1 MAGLASGA
9 ALVPAAAWDRPRP
22 RSLAAAEIGRRLA
35 RGVFERA
42 AIGTPAA
49 VASYLALRYAVRD
62 QEVMGALYVDTR
74 HRLLAERELYR
85 GTVNRIAVEPRAILK
100 EGLLHGACGVVLF
113 HTHPSG
119 DPSPSAEDLAF
130 TRRMAEAGEVVG
142 IRLVDHLILGAVGRW
157 SLARARR
164 MVASPA
170 SWKRFRRRLVRIAFG
185 RAASV
190 GDVRRRRARVR
201 RRGRGFAAL
210 GRGPPDRRRRG
221 GAAPPNICRRSPCR
235 GPRSRPRGS
244 DPACT
249 ARRPR
254 RRSASLSRSPATV
267 RSAGSSPR

>member
-1 MAGLASGA
+1 MLLRTGRPGASAIDVAREVLAATGGIAGLASGA
-9 ALVPAAAWDRPRP
+9 APALLRRGLGQAKAAAL
-22 RSLAAAEIGRRLA
+22 LAAAEIGRRLA
-35 RGVFERA
+35 RGEAFERA

-157 SLARARR
+157 VSLRE
-164 MVASPA
+164 
-170 SWKRFRRRLVRIAFG
+170 
-185 RAASV
+185 
-190 GDVRRRRARVR
+190 
-201 RRGRGFAAL
+201 RGAW
-210 GRGPPDRRRRG
+210 
-221 GAAPPNICRRSPCR
+221 
-235 GPRSRPRGS
+235 
-244 DPACT
+244 
-249 ARRPR
+249 
-254 RRSASLSRSPATV
+254 
-267 RSAGSSPR
+267 